1 MYRFISSLKRILD
14 WVKRILGGVII
25 TDPPLGPIDVEMSNQ
40 QLLDDILDL
49 FKTVLKKES
58 VGSTMLFPMYF
69 DILMHPDDYD
79 DRKDALA
86 LILPEFV
93 TKFKEV
99 INENRNS
106 YPDVKNVST
115 KWVFRFS
122 PCRVDGELRLDNGR
136 IIKVERG
143 KLIKSAKLFYK
154 EEHNGNIHVDS
165 NVKVSVKCDN
175 SDVMNISFLN
185 FEALKSVDIVE
196 EGLYMYNYSDGS
208 PITDKGKQQKNDH
221 VDTFNPSSMATLTYT
236 YQGHRIHYTMLD
248 ELISISGRKDT
259 RNKRMIFKLE
269 NDNLKND
276 HVQIKFDRKD
286 NEFYL
291 CAFGKTKLNQR
302 SLDLSVGGDV
312 KWYKLADN
320 SSIFMNDE
328 IKVEFVKK

>member
-1 MYRFISSLKRILD
+1 MYKLISYIKEI
-14 WVKRILGGVII
+14 VKGLGIN
-25 TDPPLGPIDVEMSNQ
+25 PPPEPEKNPTSEGMSNR
-40 QLLDDILDL
+40 QLLDDLLIL
-49 FKTVLKKES
+49 FKDVLYKES
-58 VGSTMLFPMYF
+58 LGNTMLFPMYF
-69 DILMHPDDYD
+69 DILMHPDDYN

-86 LILPEFV
+86 VILPEFV
-93 TKFKEV
+93 EKFMEV
-99 INENRNS
+99 INENRAT
-106 YPDVKNVST
+106 YPKVKNVST
-115 KWVFRFS
+115 KWVFQFY
-122 PCRVDGELRLDNGR
+122 PCRVDGELKMGNGK

-154 EEHNGNIHVDS
+154 EDVNGNIHVDN
-165 NVKVSVKCDN
+165 NVRVSVKCDN
-175 SDVMNISFLN
+175 SDVMNIPFLN

-196 EGLYMYNYSDGS
+196 DGLYMYNYSDGS
-208 PITDKGKQQKNDH
+208 PITNKEKQQKNERIDAS
-221 VDTFNPSSMATLTYT
+221 NPNSMATLTYT

-248 ELISISGRKDT
+248 ERISISGRKDT
-259 RNKRMIFKLE
+259 RKQRMIFKLE
-269 NDNLKND
+269 NDNLEND

>member
-1 MYRFISSLKRILD
+1 MHKLISYIKKIVE
-14 WVKRILGGVII
+14 WFLGEE
-25 TDPPLGPIDVEMSNQ
+25 PPEPEKNPTSEGMSNR
-40 QLLDDILDL
+40 QLLDDLLIL
-49 FKTVLKKES
+49 FKDVLNKES
-58 VGSTMLFPMYF
+58 LGNTMLFPMYF
-69 DILMHPDDYD
+69 DILMHPDDYN

-86 LILPEFV
+86 VILPEFV
-93 TKFKEV
+93 EKFMEV
-99 INENRNS
+99 INENRVT
-106 YPDVKNVST
+106 YPKIKNVST
-115 KWVFRFS
+115 KWVFQFS
-122 PCRVDGELRLDNGR
+122 PCRVDGELEMGNGK

-143 KLIKSAKLFYK
+143 KLIKSARLFYK
-154 EEHNGNIHVDS
+154 EDVNANIHVDS

-196 EGLYMYNYSDGS
+196 DGLYMYNYSDGS
-208 PITDKGKQQKNDH
+208 PITDKGKQH
-221 VDTFNPSSMATLTYT
+221 SMATLTYT

-248 ELISISGRKDT
+248 ERISISGRKDT
-259 RNKRMIFKLE
+259 RKQRMIFKLE
-269 NDNLKND
+269 NDKLEND

>member
-1 MYRFISSLKRILD
+1 MYKLISYIKEI
-14 WVKRILGGVII
+14 VKGLGIN
-25 TDPPLGPIDVEMSNQ
+25 PPPEPKNNPASEGMSNR
-40 QLLDDILDL
+40 QLLDDLLIL
-49 FKTVLKKES
+49 FKDVLNKES
-58 VGSTMLFPMYF
+58 LGNTMLFPMYF
-69 DILMHPDDYD
+69 DILMHPDDYN

-86 LILPEFV
+86 VILPEFV
-93 TKFKEV
+93 EKFMEV
-99 INENRNS
+99 INENRAT
-106 YPDVKNVST
+106 YPKVKNVST
-115 KWVFRFS
+115 KWVFQFS
-122 PCRVDGELRLDNGR
+122 PCRVDGELSLDDGSV
-136 IIKVERG
+136 IKVERG
-143 KLIKSAKLFYK
+143 KLIKSAKLFYR
-154 EEHNGNIHVDS
+154 EQVNGNIHVDS

-196 EGLYMYNYSDGS
+196 DGLYMYNYSDGS
-208 PITDKGKQQKNDH
+208 PITDKGKQQKNEH
-221 VDTFNPSSMATLTYT
+221 IDTSNPSSMATLTYT

-248 ELISISGRKDT
+248 ERISISGRKDT
-259 RNKRMIFKLE
+259 RKQRMIFKLE
-269 NDNLKND
+269 NDNLEND

>member
-1 MYRFISSLKRILD
+1 MHKLISYIKKIVER
-14 WVKRILGGVII
+14 LG
-25 TDPPLGPIDVEMSNQ
+25 TDPPPGPEKNPTSDGMSNR
-40 QLLDDILDL
+40 QLLDDLLIL
-49 FKTVLKKES
+49 FKDVLNKES
-58 VGSTMLFPMYF
+58 LGNTMLFPMYF
-69 DILMHPDDYD
+69 DILMHPDDYN

-86 LILPEFV
+86 VILPEFV
-93 TKFKEV
+93 EKFMEV
-99 INENRNS
+99 INENRAT
-106 YPDVKNVST
+106 YPKIKNVST
-115 KWVFRFS
+115 KWVFQFS
-122 PCRVDGELRLDNGR
+122 PCRVDGELEMGNGK

-143 KLIKSAKLFYK
+143 KLIKSARLFYK
-154 EEHNGNIHVDS
+154 EDVNGNIHVDS

-196 EGLYMYNYSDGS
+196 DGLYMYNYSDGS
-208 PITDKGKQQKNDH
+208 PITDKGKQQKNEHIDAS
-221 VDTFNPSSMATLTYT
+221 NPNSMATLTYT

-248 ELISISGRKDT
+248 ERISISGRKDT
-259 RNKRMIFKLE
+259 RKQRMIFKLE
-269 NDNLKND
+269 NDKLEND
-276 HVQIKFDRKD
+276 HVQIKFDRKA

>member
-1 MYRFISSLKRILD
+1 MHKFISSLKRKSD
-14 WVKRILGGVII
+14 WVKGILDRIGIDGPQ
-25 TDPPLGPIDVEMSNQ
+25 TEPIDVEMSNQ

-58 VGSTMLFPMYF
+58 LGSTMLFPMYF
-69 DILMHPDDYD
+69 DILMHPDDYN

-86 LILPEFV
+86 VILPEFV
-93 TKFKEV
+93 AKFKDV

-122 PCRVDGELRLDNGR
+122 PCRVDGELMLDDGR
-136 IIKVERG
+136 VIRVERG

-154 EEHNGNIHVDS
+154 EVGNGNVQVDS
-165 NVKVSVKCDN
+165 NVRVSVKCDN
-175 SDVMNISFLN
+175 SDVMNISYLN

-208 PITDKGKQQKNDH
+208 PITASGNEHIAKP
-221 VDTFNPSSMATLTYT
+221 NPTSMATLTYT
-236 YQGHRIHYTMLD
+236 YQGNRIHYNMLD
-248 ELISISGRKDT
+248 ERISISGRKDK
-259 RNKRMIFKLE
+259 RNNRMVFKLD
-269 NDNLKND
+269 NDNLLND
-276 HVQIKFDRKD
+276 HVQIKFDRTD

-291 CAFGKTKLNQR
+291 CAFGQTKLNQR

-328 IKVEFVKK
+328 IKVEFVKNN